1 MSLGTSSLGLVSLG
15 LVRAAAAPKAPF
27 ALLTIPPNWATEV
40 IETLE
45 WQTDIVESFNRI
57 EQRVARAWVPKQQI
71 SYDTL
76 TVDGSSRRLDEYLH
90 AMAESTVAMP
100 AWMEVVRLSAGAA
113 AGSRTLYCDPQLSRL
128 QADKYAVLF
137 RSPHDYELVKID
149 EVLAD
154 RVKLVYPLR
163 SAWLADAKLL
173 PVIRGTLDLTT
184 KVKRLSSAVSQASI
198 SFTVSAEDVYA
209 PDGVAPTTLGG
220 LEVVTERHNWTE
232 GIDAEVVLAAE
243 DLSYEVGITSR
254 LARGRYALVRRSFA
268 VLLPSRADTHRF
280 RAFLTRRKGRL
291 APCLVSTGATDFVV
305 SRDEAPA
312 SVSVSIAEIEPRVVP
327 PALRG
332 AYGIEIKT
340 PNATLVKPVIDAY
353 SAPGRT
359 IIALGEPIGQTLLA
373 ADVLRTSLVHYSRL
387 SADKVSIK
395 WRSAEVAE
403 CSVTFE
409 SITRRAGGAV

>member
-40 IETLE
+40 VETLE
-45 WQTDIVESFNRI
+45 WQTDVVESFNRI
-57 EQRVARAWVPKQQI
+57 EQRAARAWVPKQQI

-76 TVDGSSRRLDEYLH
+76 TVDVSTRKLDEFLLGMSE
-90 AMAESTVAMP
+90 ATIAMP
-100 AWMEVVRLSAGAA
+100 VWMEVVKLSAAAA
-113 AGSRTLYCDPQLSRL
+113 AGSRTLYCDPQFSRL
-128 QADKYAVLF
+128 QKDKYAVLF
-137 RSPHDYELVKID
+137 RSPHDYELVVVAD
-149 EVLAD
+149 VLAD

-163 SAWLADAKLL
+163 SAWVSGAKLL

-184 KVKRLSSAVSQASI
+184 KVRRHSSAVSEAAI
-198 SFTVSAEDVYA
+198 SFTVSAEDVYS
-209 PDGVAPTTLGG
+209 PDGAAPATLEGI
-220 LEVVTERHNWTE
+220 EVVTERHNWS
-232 GIDAEVVLAAE
+232 GGVDAEVVLAAE

-254 LARGRYALVRRSFA
+254 LARGRHALVRRSFS
-268 VLLPSRADTHRF
+268 VLLPTRADTYRF
-280 RAFLTRRKGRL
+280 RSFLTRRKGRL
-291 APCLVSTGATDFVV
+291 TPCLVSSGATDFVI

-312 SVSVSIAEIEPRVVP
+312 SVAVSIGEIVPREVP

-340 PNATLVKPVIDAY
+340 ANSTLVKPVIDAY
-353 SAPGRT
+353 AAPGRT

-373 ADVLRTSLVHYSRL
+373 ADVVRASLIHYCRL
-387 SADKVSIK
+387 SADRVSIK

-403 CSVTFE
+403 CTVTFE